1 MKFNAEQLF
10 STCIQVYSYCFYFR
24 PKEASCARKHV
35 SCFRAPA
42 DLTNR
47 VPSPCPCLAHIVPCP
62 RRDAS
67 PGLVPAQLSLQME
80 PEPWGATM
88 GGTLPTQLIEGSAGI
103 AWRSCLVSKPSVPP
117 WLRVPRCPR
126 ASHVVSEAAGDTRD
140 LQAMLSWRSPPWM
153 ACVWWWWTS
162 RGQSGWL
169 PFFLSVSVVLRI
181 QYLEQLT
188 CLQSEIRRCVKCRV
202 WISSLWINPF
212 LKMFCCTNPLLPSL
226 FFEIP
231 SCPPLD
237 FSFCFPL
244 RSSLKLAFLG
254 FFRKPSC
261 SPHSEVCVSPCIICS
276 VLSDGDCNLS
286 RAGLC
291 PSPDSQLPVLLYGL
305 E

>member
-1 MKFNAEQLF
+1 MRLK
-10 STCIQVYSYCFYFR
+10 
-24 PKEASCARKHV
+24 ARLV
-35 SCFRAPA
+35 FPSAPA
-42 DLTNR
+42 DLTNH
-47 VPSPCPCLAHIVPCP
+47 VPSPCPCLAHIVHCP
-62 RRDAS
+62 HYHAS

-88 GGTLPTQLIEGSAGI
+88 GGTLLAQLIKGSVDI
-103 AWRSCLVSKPSVPP
+103 TWRSCLVPQPSVPP
-117 WLRVPRCPR
+117 WLRLPRWPR
-126 ASHVVSEAAGDTRD
+126 ASHIVGEAAGDTRD
-140 LQAMLSWRSPPWM
+140 LQARLTWRSPQWM
-153 ACVWWWWTS
+153 ARVWGWWTF
-162 RGQSGWL
+162 RGQWGCLS
-169 PFFLSVSVVLRI
+169 FFLSVCVVLRI

-188 CLQSEIRRCVKCRV
+188 CLQPEIRRCVKCTV
-202 WISSLWINPF
+202 WISCLWIYPF
-212 LKMFCCTNPLLPSL
+212 FWMFCCINSLLPSL

-237 FSFCFPL
+237 FSFCFPS